1 MSHER
6 GSPNGFGGRANG
18 LGGHHHLQPRIPNQA
33 GSPLGPP
40 PPLRGRHVRF
50 APTPQSPAT
59 PNGYQLPSPAT
70 VAAPPPPPMP
80 ARARPTTLERPPSP
94 MPQPASPLYHDHVPN
109 NNNNHNGEV
118 RRVED
123 LLLLRDHGDDG
134 DDDEDDIDRVVAE
147 LREQRPDLQFV
158 HPSEQ
163 EQEERYQSR
172 RRYASESGAGN
183 RKGESITGML
193 NNFSRALGKS
203 QSTNRSCIPI
213 LPKLP
218 TLIRSP
224 LHRARVKLAIS
235 RTNLEL
241 RCGTNFYSVPCHP
254 SGFPSPMGKGRQLNG
269 H

>member
-40 PPLRGRHVRF
+40 PLRGRHVRF

-70 VAAPPPPPMP
+70 VAAPPPP
-80 ARARPTTLERPPSP
+80 RARPATLERPPSP

-109 NNNNHNGEV
+109 NNGEV

-123 LLLLRDHGDDG
+123 LLLLRDHGG

-163 EQEERYQSR
+163 EQEERYQAR

-203 QSTNRSCIPI
+203 SQSFS
-213 LPKLP
+213 LFLSSSFP
-218 TLIRSP
+218 TFKHLR
-224 LHRARVKLAIS
+224 LG
-235 RTNLEL
+235 RTK
-241 RCGTNFYSVPCHP
+241 SV
-254 SGFPSPMGKGRQLNG
+254 R
-269 H
+269 